1 MTPIYISVFNR
12 LRWLRKLHDVR
23 LSVKLHGR
31 RTNRWA
37 TLLFVLWSPE
47 LHSHTFRLKNKLAVA
62 EQVATFLQASNA
74 DTLMLHE
81 EFRLF
86 ETGRRLT
93 RKSLVYFPVLG
104 LRPPLDRCFPVYC
117 LVRLWKPSVVIELGV
132 HHGVLGMCIEYALV
146 MNGGG
151 VYEGVDTNPRAGWL
165 LKGKVHIA
173 DGSDHLARRA
183 GSNERTL
190 ALLMHDPRQCDD
202 SLKATLAFCQG
213 DLLVGLP
220 RSWASTISSPHAT
233 RRSKF
238 GEITAETDHPLY
250 PQYSLEFV
258 IFGAA

>member
-1 MTPIYISVFNR
+1 MKPIYISVFNR

-23 LSVKLHGR
+23 LSAKKHGR

-62 EQVATFLQASNA
+62 EQVATFLQVSNA
-74 DTLMLHE
+74 DTLMLHD
-81 EFRLF
+81 EFRIF

-104 LRPPLDRCFPVYC
+104 LRPPLDRCFPIYC

-132 HHGVLGMCIEYALV
+132 HHGVLGMCIEHALV

-151 VYEGVDTNPRAGWL
+151 VYEGVDTNPKAGWL

-190 ALLMHDPRQCDD
+190 ALLMHDSRQCDD

-213 DLLVGLP
+213 DLLVGTP
-220 RSWASTISSPHAT
+220 RGWASTITSPHAI
-233 RRSKF
+233 RQSKF

-250 PQYSLEFV
+250 PQYSLEFA